1 MKVKAVP
8 RICSAVLQTR
18 PATRTLHPAPSLPTQ
33 LSGVETKCQ
42 YAQVQQ
48 GARMVRMSQGGALA
62 ASVALSIPHSA
73 IGRLSRCKSAQEYK
87 RQPSKQCLFWS
98 RSAPSLCC
106 LCPGLGGHA

>member
-42 YAQVQQ
+42 YAQVQGEQ
-48 GARMVRMSQGGALA
+48 PRCPSLQVLQA
-62 ASVALSIPHSA
+62 SIPVN
-73 IGRLSRCKSAQEYK
+73 
-87 RQPSKQCLFWS
+87 F
-98 RSAPSLCC
+98 
-106 LCPGLGGHA
+106 